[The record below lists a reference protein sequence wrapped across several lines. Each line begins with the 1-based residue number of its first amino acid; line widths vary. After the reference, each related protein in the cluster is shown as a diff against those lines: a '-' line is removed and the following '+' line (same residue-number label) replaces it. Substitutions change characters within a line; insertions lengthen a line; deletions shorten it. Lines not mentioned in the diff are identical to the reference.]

1 MHGPGPEDTGGPSP
15 KPETQPSHDPIDG
28 EAHAEWGVLNL
39 LIDPEE
45 QRPWSV
51 EEIVRD
57 RGDRLEALDAID
69 RLHATGL
76 IHRTGDGFIF
86 ATRPAIR
93 FSQIAG

>member
-1 MHGPGPEDTGGPSP
+1 M
-15 KPETQPSHDPIDG
+15 PETQPDRIPVDG

-39 LIDPEE
+39 LIGPEE

-51 EEIVRD
+51 EEIIRE
-57 RGDRLEALDAID
+57 RGNRLEALDAID

-86 ATRPAIR
+86 ATRAAIR
-93 FSQIAG
+93 YGQIAG

>member
-1 MHGPGPEDTGGPSP
+1 MPEP
-15 KPETQPSHDPIDG
+15 QHDPTPIDG

-51 EEIVRD
+51 EEIIRE

-76 IHRTGDGFIF
+76 VHRIPANDGEFVF
-86 ATRPAIR
+86 ATRAAIR